1 MSSLF
6 ENLMTLDSIHGV
18 SGNEGL
24 VAAYMKEKLLPIT
37 DDYYSDSLGNQVFI
51 KKGTHP
57 HLKLMLAAH
66 MDEIGFIVHHIDE
79 KGFVYIVP
87 VGIHDNRMAINQVLA
102 IQTEKGIVKG
112 ITGAKPAHT
121 LSPEEIQ
128 KAIPIDQIHID
139 VGTFSREETEKLGIK
154 VGDYVAFDR
163 LGQCLN
169 GKVFT
174 GKAVD
179 NRAGCAVLIEVMSLL
194 SKKFIEPTVYAVTTV
209 QEEIGIRG
217 AGPVAYS
224 IQPDIA
230 LVIDVTLAGGTPGI
244 EDKQLPIKLGEGP
257 AIKFFDWS
265 LNTFNGIAVP
275 KELTKKFEE
284 IAERENIP
292 YQREVLLHAATDA
305 AKISLSARGIL
316 TGGISIPSRYIHS
329 ATGCV
334 HMNDLKN
341 TVHLIIKCVE
351 NSRNLIGCV

>member
-24 VAAYMKEKLLPIT
+24 VAAYMKEKLLSIT

-87 VGIHDNRMAINQVLA
+87 VGIHDNRMAVNQVLA

-169 GKVFT
+169 GKVFYW
-174 GKAVD
+174 
-179 NRAGCAVLIEVMSLL
+179 ES
-194 SKKFIEPTVYAVTTV
+194 
-209 QEEIGIRG
+209 
-217 AGPVAYS
+217 
-224 IQPDIA
+224 
-230 LVIDVTLAGGTPGI
+230 
-244 EDKQLPIKLGEGP
+244 
-257 AIKFFDWS
+257 
-265 LNTFNGIAVP
+265 
-275 KELTKKFEE
+275 
-284 IAERENIP
+284 
-292 YQREVLLHAATDA
+292 
-305 AKISLSARGIL
+305 
-316 TGGISIPSRYIHS
+316 SR
-329 ATGCV
+329 
-334 HMNDLKN
+334 
-341 TVHLIIKCVE
+341 
-351 NSRNLIGCV
+351 